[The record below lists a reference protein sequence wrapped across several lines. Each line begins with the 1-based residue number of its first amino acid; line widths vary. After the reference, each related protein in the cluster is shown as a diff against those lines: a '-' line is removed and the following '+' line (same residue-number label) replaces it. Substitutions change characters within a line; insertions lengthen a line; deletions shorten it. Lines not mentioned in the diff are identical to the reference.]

1 MIALS
6 LVFGKEVVTAICSY
20 GPQVVRLDGKK
31 DQFYNEMA
39 GERDLQNLDEVLDM
53 GELMG
58 TLGDRLMV
66 LKVCLVEFNWTTEIL
81 I

>member
-39 GERDLQNLDEVLDM
+39 GERDLQNRDEVLDM
-53 GELMG
+53 G
-58 TLGDRLMV
+58 
-66 LKVCLVEFNWTTEIL
+66 N
-81 I
+81 